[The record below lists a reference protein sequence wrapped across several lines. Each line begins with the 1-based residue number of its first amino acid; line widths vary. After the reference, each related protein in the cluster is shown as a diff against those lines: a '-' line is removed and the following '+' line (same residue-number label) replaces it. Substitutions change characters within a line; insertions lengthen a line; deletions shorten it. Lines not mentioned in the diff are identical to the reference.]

1 MLVNEIYFEVK
12 TIFDK
17 LIPRLQPAPRRMSQ
31 IAVGEP
37 KTVLREVRVATTADA
52 GQGPDYVAPASG
64 VFRYDNPIESGYNAP
79 NNNHNF
85 HFVCRNGEMGV
96 I

>member
-1 MLVNEIYFEVK
+1 MLANEIYLEVK
-12 TIFDK
+12 AIFDK
-17 LIPRLQPAPRRMSQ
+17 LIPRLQPVPRRISHV
-31 IAVGEP
+31 AEGEP
-37 KTVLREVRVATTADA
+37 TTVIREVR
-52 GQGPDYVAPASG
+52 DYVAPANG